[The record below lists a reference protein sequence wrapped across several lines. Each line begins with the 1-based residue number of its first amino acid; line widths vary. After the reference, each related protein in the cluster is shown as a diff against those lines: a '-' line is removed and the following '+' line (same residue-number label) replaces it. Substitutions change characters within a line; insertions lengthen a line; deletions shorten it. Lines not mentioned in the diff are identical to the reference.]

1 MNKLYN
7 YSMPN
12 HNHSQ
17 QIIYSKLPS
26 IPGKP
31 GSGYTSVHMATP
43 PGDSFTFPGFTEF
56 QISGCGAL
64 VSDFSGP
71 FLILLQFVDRKHL
84 RVWTQESSTVS
95 NFVPAY
101 SITPKAIRS
110 WEKDMAEAQ
119 IES

>member
-1 MNKLYN
+1 M
-7 YSMPN
+7 
-12 HNHSQ
+12 
-17 QIIYSKLPS
+17 
-26 IPGKP
+26 
-31 GSGYTSVHMATP
+31 VTP
-43 PGDSFTFPGFTEF
+43 QGDHRVTFPGFTEF

-84 RVWTQESSTVS
+84 RVWTQESSPVS
-95 NFVPAY
+95 NIVPAY